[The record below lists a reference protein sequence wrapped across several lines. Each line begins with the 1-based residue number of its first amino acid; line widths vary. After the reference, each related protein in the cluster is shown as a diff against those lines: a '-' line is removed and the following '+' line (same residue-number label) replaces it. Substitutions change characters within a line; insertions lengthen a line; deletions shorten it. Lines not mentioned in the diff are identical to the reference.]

1 MSEKSSRFSSIPVA
15 TAMREALRE
24 GYGRQ
29 KFAADIL
36 AGIVVGI
43 IALPLA
49 MALAIGAGVPPQHGL
64 YTAIIAGVL
73 IAILGG
79 SRGNFSGPTAAF
91 IVILHPVTMQFGVA
105 GLLLATIMAGL
116 ILVAMGVAGLG
127 RLIEYIPHPVTMGF
141 TAGIAVVIALL
152 QIESFFGLT
161 VEQVP
166 SNFVERIQIL
176 AAAFPTAS
184 WPDILIGSI
193 ALGIMIVW
201 PRLKIA
207 VPSHLVAVTVAA
219 ILAFFLGSFWSGFD
233 VATIGSQFSYHLDG
247 KLMPG
252 IPSTPPTF
260 SWPWNWSGPGGEP
273 LPLTLE
279 TLRGLSGPA
288 FAIAMLGA
296 IESLLCAVV
305 VDNFLRT
312 RHNPNAELIG
322 QGIGNIV
329 APFFGGI
336 TATAAIARSA
346 AGVRAGARSP
356 VAAVTHALV
365 VLLAVVSLAPLL
377 AYMPMS
383 ALAALLLMTAWNM
396 SDIKHL
402 RNVLSIGPR
411 SDKFVLL
418 TCFGLTVTF
427 DMVIAVGVG
436 TVLAA
441 LLFMHRIAELSTG
454 RWLSDR
460 QAPEDIG
467 SLPDGTRLY
476 EISGP
481 LFFGAAEKAMSTL
494 KLYEPNVETVILWMG
509 GVPMIDVT
517 GLISLQSAVQHL
529 RERGIYVIFAGTRP
543 TTRRLMREAG
553 IRTREGI
560 MFVPSIERAITL
572 SQEQKAAKAKASS
585 GKVTAD
591 T

>member
-1 MSEKSSRFSSIPVA
+1 MQ
-15 TAMREALRE
+15 EALRE

-29 KFAADIL
+29 NFAADVL

-49 MALAIGAGVPPQHGL
+49 MALAIGAGAPPQHGL
-64 YTAIIAGVL
+64 YTAIIAGFL
-73 IAILGG
+73 IALLGG

-91 IVILHPVTMQFGVA
+91 IVILHPVTTQFGVA
-105 GLLLATIMAGL
+105 GLLLATVMAG
-116 ILVAMGVAGLG
+116 IMLVAMGVAGLG
-127 RLIEYIPHPVTMGF
+127 RLIEYIPHPVTTGF

-166 SNFVERIQIL
+166 SNFFERVQVL
-176 AAAFPTAS
+176 SAAFPTAN
-184 WPDILIGSI
+184 WPDIFVGSI
-193 ALGIMIVW
+193 ALGVMIFW
-201 PRLKIA
+201 PRLKLPI
-207 VPSHLVAVTVAA
+207 PSHLIAVTVGAL
-219 ILAFFLGSFWSGFD
+219 LAYFMSKFWPEFQ
-233 VATIGSQFSYHLDG
+233 VATIGSQFSYVVDG
-247 KLMPG
+247 KTMPG
-252 IPSTPPTF
+252 IPSTPPSL
-260 SWPWNWSGPGGEP
+260 SWPWSWPGPGGES
-273 LPLTLE
+273 LPLNLE
-279 TLRGLSGPA
+279 TLRGLMGPA

-322 QGIGNIV
+322 QGLGNIV

-365 VLLAVVSLAPLL
+365 VLVAVVSLAPLL

-396 SDIKHL
+396 SDIKHV
-402 RNVLSIGPR
+402 RNVIRIGPV
-411 SDKFVLL
+411 SDKVVLL

-454 RWLSDR
+454 HWLSDR
-460 QAPEDIG
+460 QAPEIVET
-467 SLPDGTRLY
+467 LPAGTRLY
-476 EISGP
+476 QISGP
-481 LFFGAAEKAMSTL
+481 LFFGAAEKTMNTL
-494 KLYEPNVETVILWMG
+494 KLYETNVDTVILWLG

-517 GLISLQSAVQHL
+517 GLISLDSAIQHL
-529 RERGIYVIFAGTRP
+529 RERGIYVIFASTRP
-543 TTRRLMREAG
+543 ATRRLMRRAG
-553 IRTREGI
+553 IRTSEHI
-560 MFVPSIERAITL
+560 TFVPTIERAITIA
-572 SQEQKAAKAKASS
+572 QEREVARQSAAAEAES
-585 GKVTAD
+585 
-591 T
+591 

>member
-1 MSEKSSRFSSIPVA
+1 
-15 TAMREALRE
+15 MREAMRE

-29 KFAADIL
+29 KFAADVL
-36 AGIVVGI
+36 ADIVVGI

-73 IAILGG
+73 IAIFGG

-105 GLLLATIMAGL
+105 GLLLATVMAG
-116 ILVAMGVAGLG
+116 IMLVAMGVAGLG
-127 RLIEYIPHPVTMGF
+127 RLIEYIPHPVTTGF

-152 QIESFFGLT
+152 QIDSFFGLT

-166 SNFVERIQIL
+166 GNFVERIQIL

-184 WPDILIGSI
+184 WPDIVIGSV
-193 ALGIMIVW
+193 ALGIMILW
-201 PRLKIA
+201 PRLKLP
-207 VPSHLVAVTVAA
+207 VPSHLVAVTVGAL
-219 ILAFFLGSFWSGFD
+219 LAFFLGKLWPGFE

-252 IPSTPPTF
+252 IPSTPPSF
-260 SWPWNWSGPGGEP
+260 SWPWSWGGPGGEP
-273 LPLTLE
+273 LPLNLE

-336 TATAAIARSA
+336 TATAALARSA

-365 VLLAVVSLAPLL
+365 VLVAVVSLAPLL

-396 SDIKHL
+396 SDIKHV
-402 RNVLSIGPR
+402 RNVLRIGPV

-460 QAPEDIG
+460 QAPEVVG
-467 SLPDGTRLY
+467 TLPADTRLY

-481 LFFGAAEKAMSTL
+481 LFFGAAEKTMNTL
-494 KLYEPNVETVILWMG
+494 KRYEKNVNTVILWMG

-517 GLISLQSAVQHL
+517 GLISLDSAIQHL
-529 RERGIYVIFAGTRP
+529 RERGIYVIFASTRP
-543 TTRRLMREAG
+543 ATRHLMRGAG

-560 MFVPSIERAITL
+560 MFVPTIERAVALAHEREAALKAGKAEAAL
-572 SQEQKAAKAKASS
+572 SKGGSEP
-585 GKVTAD
+585 
-591 T
+591 